1 MSVTTCLADDHA
13 IIRQG
18 LAALLRDAPDIT
30 LVGEAADGET
40 AWRLISTRQPDVAIL
55 DMAMPGAN
63 GIEITRRIESTAL
76 PTRVVLLT
84 MYEDPATALDAERA
98 GVAGYVLKASLFDE
112 LILAVRLVAAGGTF
126 TTPSVAAKLR
136 ALSRNGRTVTLSA
149 REREVVRLLSQGLHS
164 KEIARALAISPG
176 TVDTYRK
183 RLMQK
188 LEVHS
193 VAEVVRWAGE
203 SGGAF

>member
-1 MSVTTCLADDHA
+1 MTTCLADDHA

-203 SGGAF
+203 SGGAL